1 MNLFQKMIAS
11 AFFNGYSL
19 SFNYIKDDGSKKR
32 RVLRTI
38 TDITYNNDNDIL
50 VCGCID
56 SDDMGNHYRK
66 FFLDNMSDPQVFKKI
81 DPADLD
87 F

>member
-38 TDITYNNDNDIL
+38 SDITYNDDSDIL

-56 SDDMGNHYRK
+56 NDDIQPYRK

-81 DPADLD
+81 NPADLD
-87 F
+87 S